1 MSWDLVAYNQ
11 QYLPALVTFWNETF
25 GDLLNAVPVDEAL
38 LRARVFDKRTDLE
51 QFEPSNF
58 IMAVRDGRVLGVIHF
73 GRRAE
78 DLCRAIWPEWS
89 GGSQGYIA
97 LIGVHPDERRQ
108 GIGDALWHRVMK
120 ELKSV
125 SRIDIDGQCISP
137 FYGNSEGPF
146 TPLFGTPEGIS
157 VPAEDTETHRFLG
170 KRGYRPEYQ
179 GVHLRCSLD
188 GVSVELSER
197 EDVSVHVFHEAYPD
211 IDAPLGTTAR
221 YMSEFDFRV
230 VTAVRGEDV
239 IGIVGLYPMV
249 ELGAGRW
256 AIYETLVSERAR
268 GEGIGGLLVKTAI
281 RHAAE
286 VEGATSLD
294 VLTLPDIS
302 GPALKMYRKLG
313 FVNVQIWSVFGRKS
327 SL

>member
-1 MSWDLVAYNQ
+1 MAWDLVAYNQ
-11 QYLPALVTFWNETF
+11 QYLPALVTFWNRTF
-25 GDLLNAVPVDEAL
+25 GDHLNAIAVDETL

-58 IMAVRDGRVLGVIHF
+58 IMAVRDGVVLGVIHF

-78 DLCRAIWPEWS
+78 DLCRAIWPDWS

-97 LIGVHPDERRQ
+97 LLGVLPEERKK
-108 GIGDALWHRVMK
+108 GIGDALWHRAMK

-125 SRIDIDGQCISP
+125 SRIDVDGQCISP

-157 VPAEDTETHRFLG
+157 IPANDTDTHRFLG

-179 GVHLRCSLD
+179 GIHLRKTLD
-188 GVSVELSER
+188 GSSAEIPER
-197 EDVSVHVFHEAYPD
+197 GDVAVHIFNEAYPD
-211 IDAPLGTTAR
+211 IDAPLGSTAR
-221 YMSEFDFRV
+221 YMSEFNFRV

-239 IGIVGLYPMV
+239 IGIVGLYPMA
-249 ELGAGRW
+249 ELGVGRW
-256 AIYETLVSERAR
+256 AIYETLVSESAR

-286 VEGATSLD
+286 VEKATTLD
-294 VLTLPDIS
+294 VLTLPEVS

-313 FVNVQIWSVFGRKS
+313 FIDVETWSVFGRKS
-327 SL
+327 AL